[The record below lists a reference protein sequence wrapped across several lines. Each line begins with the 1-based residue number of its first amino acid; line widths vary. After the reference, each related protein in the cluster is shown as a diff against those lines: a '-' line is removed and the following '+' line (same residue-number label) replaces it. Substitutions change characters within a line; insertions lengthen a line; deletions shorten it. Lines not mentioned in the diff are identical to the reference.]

1 MKIYIVGNISGV
13 HLSLDKLTFQVHP
26 NLEKLLEHYSSKGKI
41 GLRHI
46 TLPGRQS
53 CFIILLIICEYFDYL
68 YPGPQ
73 PNLRGLQ
80 HLYIQRWENPLLATT
95 IQKLESEVYFYI
107 FRWTQKKR
115 LNELIPYNDC
125 FYRNMYR

>member
-26 NLEKLLEHYSSKGKI
+26 NLDKLLEHYSSKGKI

-95 IQKLESEVYFYI
+95 IQKLESEVYFYN

>member
-26 NLEKLLEHYSSKGKI
+26 NLDKLLEHYSSKGKI

>member
-1 MKIYIVGNISGV
+1 MKIYKVGNISGV

-26 NLEKLLEHYSSKGKI
+26 NLDKLLEHYSSKGKI

-95 IQKLESEVYFYI
+95 IQKLESEVYYYI

>member
-1 MKIYIVGNISGV
+1 MKIYKVGNISGV

-26 NLEKLLEHYSSKGKI
+26 NLDKLLEHYSSKGKI

-80 HLYIQRWENPLLATT
+80 HLYIQRWEKPTFGDDDLKARE
-95 IQKLESEVYFYI
+95 QSI
-107 FRWTQKKR
+107 FLHFQVDT
-115 LNELIPYNDC
+115 EEAAE
-125 FYRNMYR
+125 